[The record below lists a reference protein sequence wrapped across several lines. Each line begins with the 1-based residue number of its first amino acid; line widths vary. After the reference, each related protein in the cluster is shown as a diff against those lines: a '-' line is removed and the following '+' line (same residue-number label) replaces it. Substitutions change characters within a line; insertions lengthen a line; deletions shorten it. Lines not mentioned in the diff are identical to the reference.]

1 MSDSKNRIKAKV
13 VKLENISSNKIAYI
27 DVGDEFFGYFIKEPT
42 IGEYFTLYNDNANK
56 LSDFINLRTT
66 EVKEIIDDRTFKTR
80 NSIYKITTLSD
91 ERQDKLNTILNEKE
105 L

>member
-27 DVGDEFFGYFIKEPT
+27 DVGDEFFGYFIEEPT
-42 IGEYFTLYNDNANK
+42 IDKYFTLYNDNANK
-56 LSDFINLRTT
+56 LSDFIHLRTT

>member
-27 DVGDEFFGYFIKEPT
+27 DVGDEFVGFFLEKPNVGDF
-42 IGEYFTLYNDNANK
+42 FTLYNDNANK
-56 LSDFINLRTT
+56 LSDFIKLRTT

>member
-1 MSDSKNRIKAKV
+1 MSDFKNRIKAKV

-27 DVGDEFFGYFIKEPT
+27 DVGDEFFGYFIEEPT
-42 IGEYFTLYNDNANK
+42 IDKYFTLYNDNNK
-56 LSDFINLRTT
+56 LSDFIHLRTT

-91 ERQDKLNTILNEKE
+91 ERDDKIDSILK
-105 L
+105 

>member
-1 MSDSKNRIKAKV
+1 MENRIKAKV

-27 DVGDEFFGYFIKEPT
+27 DVGDEFFGYFTKEPS
-42 IGEYFTLYNDNANK
+42 IGEYFTLYNDKADK
-56 LSDFINLRTT
+56 LSDFIKLRTT
-66 EVKEIIDDRTFKTR
+66 EVKEIIDDRTFKTK